1 MKNGKEKT
9 TITVSTRP
17 GLDSREWFE
26 EKSNRI
32 LEELSFLADILH
44 RPEDAPSGGWP
55 SKREEIDFHF
65 TQAVRNALK
74 IASISGEAERPFTA
88 EDIDRI
94 IDGGHKGYLEY
105 REGRQS

>member
-17 GLDSREWFE
+17 GLDSRGWFE

-32 LEELSFLADILH
+32 LKELSFLADILH
-44 RPEDAPSGGWP
+44 RPGAASSGGWP

-74 IASISGEAERPFTA
+74 IASLSGETERPFTA

>member
-17 GLDSREWFE
+17 GLDSRGWFE

-32 LEELSFLADILH
+32 LKELSFLADILH
-44 RPEDAPSGGWP
+44 RPVDASSGGWP

-74 IASISGEAERPFTA
+74 IASLSGETERPFTA

>member
-17 GLDSREWFE
+17 GLDSRGWFE

-32 LEELSFLADILH
+32 LKELSFLADILH
-44 RPEDAPSGGWP
+44 RPGDASSGGWP

-65 TQAVRNALK
+65 TQAVRNALT
-74 IASISGEAERPFTA
+74 IASLSGETERPFTA